1 LKKLVA
7 YFIKYPVAVNVV
19 IAAIAVF
26 GYFSYKSITSTFFPI
41 IPNRFIQVNLVYPGA
56 SPEEMEEGIVIK
68 IEENLKS
75 ITGIERITSTS
86 SENAA
91 NVKIEV
97 FKGYDPEKVLNDVK
111 NAVERINSLPVGLET
126 PVVFRQENANFT
138 ISFALSADNI
148 NIKSLKDIA
157 RNIEDDFLR
166 HNGISKV
173 EIKGFPEEEIEIAFK
188 EDALQAYNITF
199 DQAANAVKGSN
210 LEITGGTVK
219 GVSEELLIRAKNKNY
234 YAQGFEEIVV
244 KAGPQGVVRL
254 KDVATI
260 RDRWSDK
267 PDKITL
273 NGKSA
278 VEIVINNTDSE
289 DILGTSKYVNEY
301 VKNFNKENSHVKA
314 TIIRDQA
321 ITLNE
326 RQDLLVKNGVAG
338 ILLVLLF
345 LSLFLNWRIAY
356 WVAASFPIS
365 FFGMFIIAAWLG
377 VTVNVISL
385 FGMIVVIGI
394 LVDDGIVVSEN
405 VYQHYE
411 NGKTPIRAAIDGTLE
426 VLPAVFSAVLTT
438 LVAFGTFFFLEGRA
452 GEFFSEMSIVV
463 IATLSVSLIEC
474 IILLPA
480 HLAHSKALQSQIEK
494 NFLEKGMDKVMY
506 FMRDKTY
513 APALRFALKNRLLTV
528 AMAVGL
534 FIITIGAF
542 KGGIIKATFF
552 PFIERDNIDIALSMP
567 AGTRETITEE
577 KLDFIENAIWE
588 VNEEIKAKREDSA
601 NVILYAEKQIGP
613 NTNEGKLN
621 IILLSSEERNMPSY
635 LITNLIRE
643 KAGDISEAEKLTY
656 GSSGPFGLPVSVSL
670 LGKNNEE
677 LEACKDELKSKM
689 NELASL
695 KDVVDNNQE
704 GHKEIAIKLK
714 EKAYLLGLR
723 ERDIMAQVRQGFFGN
738 EVQRIQRGVD
748 EIKVWVRYD
757 EKDRGAI
764 TNLEDMRIR
773 TADGGQYPLRE
784 LVTYTIERGIVNINH
799 LDGQREIK
807 VEADVKDPNVSVPEI
822 LSQVKTEILPPILA
836 KYPGVTPLY
845 EGQNREAGKTQKS
858 AATTVPVVLIFI
870 LIIITFTFRSFAQA
884 IIVFLIIP
892 LSIVGVAWGHYI
904 HNLPLSIF
912 SYLGIFALIGII
924 VNDSLVLVSRMNQY
938 LKEGESFK
946 NAVYLAG
953 VVRFRAIFLTS
964 ITTIGGL
971 APLILE
977 KSFQA
982 QFLIPMAIA
991 VAYGIGIAT
1000 LLTLVVLPV
1009 FLSLYSDMKL
1019 GAFWLWNAK
1028 STTPELLEPA
1038 IIEMEAENAEIE
1050 ENTSFN
1056 SNEKNHE

>member
-1 LKKLVA
+1 LKKLVT
-7 YFIKYPVAVNVV
+7 YFIKYPVAVKVV
-19 IAAIAVF
+19 IAAFIIF

-41 IPNRFIQVNLVYPGA
+41 ITNRFIQVKLVYPGA

-75 ITGIERITSTS
+75 ISGIERITSTS

-97 FKGYDPEKVLNDVK
+97 LMGHNPETVLNDVK

-138 ISFALSADNI
+138 ISFALSADKI
-148 NIKSLKDIA
+148 DIKSLKDIA

-166 HNGISKV
+166 HEGISKV
-173 EIKGFPEEEIEIAFK
+173 EIKGFPDEEIEIAFR

-199 DQAANAVKGSN
+199 EQAANAVKGSN

-219 GVSEELLIRAKNKNY
+219 GATEELLIRAKSKNY

-244 KAGPQGVVRL
+244 KAGPQGVVKL
-254 KDVATI
+254 KDIATI
-260 RDRWSDK
+260 SDKWSEK

-278 VEIVINNTDSE
+278 VEIAVNNTDSE
-289 DILGTSKYVNEY
+289 DILGTSKYVNSY
-301 VKNFNKENSHVKA
+301 VKNFNKQNSYVKA
-314 TIIRDQA
+314 TVIRDQA

-326 RQDLLVKNGVAG
+326 RQNLLVKNGLAG

-345 LSLFLNWRIAY
+345 LSLFLNWRIAF

-365 FFGMFIIAAWLG
+365 FFGMFIIAAWVG
-377 VTVNVISL
+377 VTINVISL

-405 VYQHYE
+405 VYQHFE
-411 NGKTPIRAAIDGTLE
+411 QGKTPIRAAIDGTME
-426 VLPAVFSAVLTT
+426 VLPAVFSAILTT

-452 GEFFSEMSIVV
+452 GEFFSEMSVV
-463 IATLSVSLIEC
+463 VMATLAVSLIEC
-474 IILLPA
+474 VILLPA
-480 HLAHSKALQSQIEK
+480 HLAHSKAMHGKLEK

-506 FMRDKTY
+506 YMRDKTY
-513 APALRFALKNRLLTV
+513 APALRFSLKNRLLTL
-528 AMAVGL
+528 AFAVGL
-534 FIITIGAF
+534 FIITVGAF

-577 KLDFIENAIWE
+577 KLDKIEAAIWV
-588 VNEEIKAKREDSA
+588 VNQDIKTKRKDSA

-621 IILLSSEERNMPSY
+621 IILLSSEERMMPSY
-635 LITNLIRE
+635 IITNLIRE
-643 KAGDISEAEKLTY
+643 KAGDMSEAEKLTY

-670 LGKNNEE
+670 LGKNNAE
-677 LEACKDELKSKM
+677 LEACKNELKAQM
-689 NELASL
+689 NNLSSL

-704 GHKEIAIKLK
+704 GQKEITIKLK
-714 EKAYLLGLR
+714 DKAYILGLR
-723 ERDIMAQVRQGFFGN
+723 ERDIMSQVRQGFFGN

-757 EKDRGAI
+757 ERDRSTI

-784 LVTYTIERGIVNINH
+784 LATYSIERGIVNINH
-799 LDGQREIK
+799 LDAQREIK
-807 VEADVKDPNVSVPEI
+807 VEADVKDPNVSVPDI
-822 LSQVKTEILPPILA
+822 LTQVKTEILPPILA

-858 AATTVPVVLIFI
+858 AARTVPVVLIFI
-870 LIIITFTFRSFAQA
+870 LIIITFTFRSLAQA

-892 LSIVGVAWGHYI
+892 LSIVGVAWGHYV
-904 HNLPLSIF
+904 HGLPLSIF
-912 SYLGIFALIGII
+912 SYLGVFALIGII

-938 LKEGESFK
+938 LKAGESFK
-946 NAVYLAG
+946 DAVYLAG

-964 ITTIGGL
+964 ITTIAGL

-982 QFLIPMAIA
+982 QFLIPMAIS
-991 VAYGIGIAT
+991 VAYGIAIAT
-1000 LLTLVVLPV
+1000 FLTLLILPIL
-1009 FLSLYSDMKL
+1009 LSLYSDIKL
-1019 GAFWLWNAK
+1019 GAFWLWNGKKTEA
-1028 STTPELLEPA
+1028 EMLEPA
-1038 IIEMEAENAEIE
+1038 IIELEAEREEIE
-1050 ENTSFN
+1050 QLNTEGN
-1056 SNEKNHE
+1056 AHE